1 MIARLIEWCA
11 THRGLVVALS
21 VLAFVGG
28 LFAMRQVPLDAIP
41 DLSDPQVIVYTEWMG
56 RSPDLVEDQVTYPI
70 VSSLL
75 AAPKVTAVRGQS
87 MFGMSFIYV
96 IFEEGT
102 DLYWGR
108 SRVLEYLSTLQG
120 RLPEGVTPTL
130 GPDASAVGW
139 VYQYALVDKS
149 GRHDLA
155 ELRTFQDFHLR
166 YALASVPGVAEVASV
181 GGYERQYQV
190 EVDPARLHAYGLS
203 VAEVSGAIR
212 RSNREVGGRVIEMS
226 GREYFVRGRGY
237 VRSLDDLRR
246 VAVGVDRRSGTP
258 IRVADLARVS
268 FGPDIRRGAGELD
281 GMGEAVGGTIVMRYG
296 ENAERVIARVKKKLD
311 ELRPSFPDGVQI
323 RTVYDRS
330 SLITRAIETLRHTL
344 VEEAIVVSVIIFV
357 FLLHLRSTLVPVLT
371 LPLAVALAFVPMH
384 LLGINSNIMSLG
396 GIAIAI
402 GAMVDAAIVLVENAH
417 KHLETAPR
425 GDTPAGRA
433 ARTRVVIE
441 AAKEVGPAIFYSLLI
456 ITVAFLPIFA
466 LNGQAGRLFQPL
478 AYTKTF
484 AMAFAAL
491 VSVTLAPALM
501 TIFVRGR
508 IRPEH
513 EHPVSRALIAVYRPF
528 AWVALKNPKS
538 TIAIGLAAVL
548 SAVPMAARLGHEFM
562 PPLQEGDLLYM
573 PTTFPNLSIEEAKK
587 SLQVQDRLIREFP
600 EVERVFGKAGRANTA
615 TDPAPLSMVE
625 TVVKLKPREEWRMVG
640 HRRWWS
646 GRVPAWTEPALRVPW
661 PDRRRLT
668 WDELVNEL
676 DHRVRLPGW
685 TNAWTMPIKTRI
697 DMLSTGVR
705 TPIGVKIFGSDLDEI
720 EKVGVELEH
729 TLAAVPHTRSVYSD
743 RNTGGLYVD
752 IVPDREALAR
762 HGLTLGDVQDVI
774 EAAIGGE
781 PIEVTVEGRSRFTIN
796 VRYPASLRQDVERL
810 RQVLVPIHRAGGGS
824 GGGGGM
830 GGTMGAASPGGAAL
844 DPALLLAS
852 NGMSDSDPAM
862 GSGGRGGSGMGP
874 RGGMAGGRGMGGARA
889 MESMGRAADAP
900 AGAGRAVDVERWGV
914 PGGAHVP
921 LGQVA
926 AVRVVSG
933 PPMIRDEAGML
944 VGYVYVDMDAGRKDV
959 GGYVEEA
966 KRAVARDVKL
976 PPGTF
981 LKWTGQYE
989 LLEQMQERMRV
1000 LVPVTLLIVVFLLVA
1015 NFGRLAPALIVL
1027 ASVPFALVGS
1037 IWLLALLGYNL
1048 STAVWVGLIALVGL
1062 ATQTGVVM
1070 VVYCDVAYR
1079 KALAEGRIRGF
1090 DDIVEATLEG
1100 SVQRVRPKLMTVAT
1114 MMIGLVP
1121 LLWSQGAGAD
1131 VMKRVAA
1138 PMVGGLFTSA
1148 FLTLEIIP
1156 VVYTWWRW
1164 RDWRRGRHAE
1174 TLGATPGHVPEAR
1187 PAAAP
1192 ARLHARL
1199 GDRPEPG
1206 ER

>member
-11 THRGLVVALS
+11 GHRSLVVALS

-28 LFAMRQVPLDAIP
+28 VFAMRQVPLDAIP

-108 SRVLEYLSTLQG
+108 SRVLEYLSTIRGQ
-120 RLPEGVTPTL
+120 LPEGVTPTL

-139 VYQYALVDKS
+139 VYQYALVDES

-155 ELRTFQDFHLR
+155 ELRAFQDFHLR

-203 VAEVSGAIR
+203 VADVTAAIR

-281 GMGEAVGGTIVMRYG
+281 GMGEAVGGTVVMRYG
-296 ENAERVIARVKKKLD
+296 ENAEQVIARVRKKLD
-311 ELRPSFPDGVQI
+311 ELRPSFPEGVGI

-344 VEEAIVVSVIIFV
+344 IEEAIVVSVVIFV

-417 KHLETAPR
+417 KHLETAPPAT
-425 GDTPAGRA
+425 TPAGRA
-433 ARTRVVIE
+433 ARTRVVVE

-466 LNGQAGRLFQPL
+466 LNGQAGRLFKPL

-501 TIFVRGR
+501 TLFVRGR

-513 EHPVSRALIAVYRPF
+513 EHPVSRALIAIYRPF

-573 PTTFPNLSIEEAKK
+573 PTTFPNLSIEEAKR

-600 EVERVFGKAGRANTA
+600 EVERVFGKAGRSNTA

-625 TVVKLKPREEWRMVG
+625 TVVKLKPREQWRMVED
-640 HRRWWS
+640 RRWWS

-661 PDRRRLT
+661 PDRHRLT

-676 DHRVRLPGW
+676 DHEVRLPGW

-705 TPIGVKIFGSDLDEI
+705 TPIGVKIFGDDLAEI
-720 EKVGVELEH
+720 ERVGMELEH
-729 TLAAVPHTRSVYSD
+729 ALAAVPHTRSVYSD

-762 HGLTLGDVQDVI
+762 LGLTLGDVQDVI

-810 RQVLVPIHRAGGGS
+810 RQVLVPIHRASGGS
-824 GGGGGM
+824 GAMGG
-830 GGTMGAASPGGAAL
+830 GGTMGALTPGGQAL
-844 DPALLLAS
+844 DPAQLLAS

-862 GSGGRGGSGMGP
+862 GSGGRGMGD
-874 RGGMAGGRGMGGARA
+874 AGRA
-889 MESMGRAADAP
+889 TTGTGRAADAP
-900 AGAGRAVDVERWGV
+900 AGAARAVDVERWGV

-926 AVRVVSG
+926 DVRVASG

-944 VGYVYVDMDAGRKDV
+944 VGYVYVDMDASRKDV

-966 KRAVARDVKL
+966 KRAVARSVKL

-1000 LVPVTLLIVVFLLVA
+1000 LVPVTLLLVVFLLVA

-1037 IWLLALLGYNL
+1037 VWLLALLGYNL
-1048 STAVWVGLIALVGL
+1048 STAVWVGLIALIGL

-1079 KALAEGRIRGF
+1079 RALAEGRIRGF

-1164 RDWRRGRHAE
+1164 RDWRRGRRAGAE
-1174 TLGATPGHVPEAR
+1174 QALAAGGAV
-1187 PAAAP
+1187 AP
-1192 ARLHARL
+1192 AGTSAFLHARAE
-1199 GDRPEPG
+1199 DRPGRG

>member
-11 THRGLVVALS
+11 TRRLLVVMLS
-21 VLAFVGG
+21 MVAFVGAV
-28 LFAMRQVPLDAIP
+28 LTMRQVPLDAIP

-56 RSPDLVEDQVTYPI
+56 RSPDLVEDQVTYPV

-102 DLYWGR
+102 DLYWAR
-108 SRVLEYLSTLQG
+108 SRVLEYLSTIRG
-120 RLPEGVTPTL
+120 RLPAGVTPTL

-139 VYQYALVDKS
+139 VYQYALVDET

-155 ELRTFQDFHLR
+155 ELRAFQDFHLR
-166 YALASVPGVAEVASV
+166 YALSSVPGVAEVASV
-181 GGYERQYQV
+181 GGYERQYQI
-190 EVDPARLHAYGLS
+190 EVDPSRLHAYGLS
-203 VAEVSGAIR
+203 ISDVTSAVR
-212 RSNREVGGRVIEMS
+212 RSNREVGGRVLEMS

-237 VRSLDDLRR
+237 IRSLDDLRS

-258 IRVADLARVS
+258 IRVADLGRVS

-281 GMGEAVGGTIVMRYG
+281 GLGEAVGGTIVMRYG
-296 ENAERVIARVKKKLD
+296 ENAAAVIERVEKKLA
-311 ELRPSFPDGVQI
+311 ELKPSFPDGMKVKV
-323 RTVYDRS
+323 VYDRS

-344 VEEAIVVSVIIFV
+344 LEEAIVVSVVIFV

-396 GIAIAI
+396 GLAIAI

-417 KHLETAPR
+417 KHLETAPP
-425 GDTPAGRA
+425 GAD
-433 ARTRVVIE
+433 RTRVVID
-441 AAKEVGPAIFYSLLI
+441 AAKEVGPPIFFSLLI

-501 TIFVRGR
+501 TLFVRGR

-513 EHPVSRALIAVYRPF
+513 EHPVSRAIISVYRPF
-528 AWVALKNPKS
+528 AWVALKNPKT

-548 SAVPMAARLGHEFM
+548 SAVPMSMRLGHEFM

-573 PTTFPNLSIEEAKK
+573 PTTFPNLSIEEAKR
-587 SLQVQDRLIREFP
+587 SLQIQDRLIREFP
-600 EVERVFGKAGRANTA
+600 EVERVFGKAGRSNTP

-625 TVVKLKPREEWRMVG
+625 TVVKLKPRDQWRMVP
-640 HRRWWS
+640 HARWWS
-646 GRVPAWTEPALRVPW
+646 PGAPEWTKPALRVLW

-668 WDELVNEL
+668 WDELVAEL

-705 TPIGVKIFGSDLDEI
+705 TPIGIKIFGTDLAEI
-720 EKVGVELEH
+720 ERVGVQLEH
-729 TLAAVPHTRSVYSD
+729 TIAAVPHTRSVYSD

-762 HGLTLGDVQDVI
+762 YGLALGDVQEVI

-781 PIEVTVEGRSRFTIN
+781 PIEVTVEGRERFTIN

-810 RQVLVPIHRAGGGS
+810 RQVLVPIRGS
-824 GGGGGM
+824 SRPKGGM
-830 GGTMGAASPGGAAL
+830 EDGMGASPAVL
-844 DPALLLAS
+844 DGDRLLAS
-852 NGMSDSDPAM
+852 NGMSDSEPPM
-862 GSGGRGGSGMGP
+862 GDMGRGGTGTRGP
-874 RGGMAGGRGMGGARA
+874 NARA
-889 MESMGRAADAP
+889 TGPERAGTAP
-900 AGAGRAVDVERWGV
+900 AVDVERWGMAS
-914 PGGAHVP
+914 GAHVP

-926 AVRVVSG
+926 DVRVASG
-933 PPMIRDEAGML
+933 APMIRDEAGML
-944 VGYVYVDMDAGRKDV
+944 VGYVYVDMDASRKDV
-959 GGYVEEA
+959 GSYVDDA
-966 KRAVARDVKL
+966 KRAVARDIKL

-981 LKWTGQYE
+981 LRWTGQYE
-989 LLEQMQERMRV
+989 LLEQMQAKMRF
-1000 LVPVTLLIVVFLLVA
+1000 LVPLTLLLVLLLLYI

-1037 IWLLALLGYNL
+1037 VWLLALLGYHL

-1079 KALAEGRIRGF
+1079 RALADGRIRGF

-1148 FLTLEIIP
+1148 FLTLEVIP
-1156 VVYTWWRW
+1156 VIYTWWRW
-1164 RDWRRGRHAE
+1164 REWSRAHGVAARE
-1174 TLGATPGHVPEAR
+1174 PATS
-1187 PAAAP
+1187 
-1192 ARLHARL
+1192 
-1199 GDRPEPG
+1199 G
-1206 ER
+1206 EVFGEGGS

>member
-11 THRGLVVALS
+11 RRRGLVIVLSAIAFVAA
-21 VLAFVGG
+21 VLAV
-28 LFAMRQVPLDAIP
+28 RSVPVDAIP
-41 DLSDPQVIVYTEWMG
+41 DLSDPQVVVFTEWMG

-102 DLYWGR
+102 DLYWAR
-108 SRVLEYLSTLQG
+108 SRVLEYLSTLRG
-120 RLPEGVTPTL
+120 RLPEGVSPTL

-139 VYQYALVDKS
+139 VFQYALIDKS

-155 ELRTFQDFHLR
+155 ELRAFQDFHLR

-190 EVDPARLHAYGLS
+190 EVDPARLHAYGL
-203 VAEVSGAIR
+203 ALADVSAALR

-237 VRSLDDLRR
+237 VHSLDDLRQ
-246 VAVGVDRRSGTP
+246 VAVGVDRSSGTP
-258 IRVADLARVS
+258 IRVADLGRVA
-268 FGPDIRRGAGELD
+268 FGPDIRRGVSELNGE
-281 GMGEAVGGTIVMRYG
+281 GEAVGGTIVMRYG
-296 ENAERVIARVKKKLD
+296 ENAEQVIARVQKKLD
-311 ELRPSFPDGVQI
+311 ELKPTFPPGIEV

-330 SLITRAIETLRHTL
+330 ALITRAIETLRHTL
-344 VEEAIVVSVIIFV
+344 VEEAVVVSLVIFV
-357 FLLHLRSTLVPVLT
+357 FLLHLRSTLVPVLS
-371 LPLAVALAFVPMH
+371 LPVAVALAFVPMRF
-384 LLGINSNIMSLG
+384 LGINSNIMSLG

-417 KHLETAPR
+417 KHLETAPP
-425 GDTPAGRA
+425 GAN
-433 ARTRVVIE
+433 RTRVVIE
-441 AAKEVGPAIFYSLLI
+441 AAKEVGPPIFFSLLI

-466 LNGQAGRLFQPL
+466 LNGQAGRLFKPL
-478 AYTKTF
+478 AFTKTF

-501 TIFVRGR
+501 TLFVRGR

-513 EHPVSRALIAVYRPF
+513 EHPVSRALIGVYRPF
-528 AWVALKNPKS
+528 AWVALKNPKT

-548 SAVPMAARLGHEFM
+548 SALPMAARLGHEFM
-562 PPLQEGDLLYM
+562 PPLNEGDLLYM
-573 PTTFPNLSIEEAKK
+573 PTTFPNLSIEEAKR
-587 SLQVQDRLIREFP
+587 SIQVQDRLIRTFP
-600 EVERVFGKAGRANTA
+600 EVEAVFGKAGRSTTP

-625 TVVKLKPREEWRMVG
+625 TVVKLKPRDQWSIV
-640 HRRWWS
+640 HHARWWS

-661 PDRRRLT
+661 PDSRRLT
-668 WDELVNEL
+668 WDELVAEM
-676 DHRVRLPGW
+676 DRTVRLPGW
-685 TNAWTMPIKTRI
+685 TNAWTMPIKTRV

-705 TPIGVKIFGSDLDEI
+705 TPIGVKIFGPDLNQI
-720 EKVGVELEH
+720 ERIGVELEH
-729 TLAAVPHTRSVYSD
+729 ALAAVPHTRSVYAD

-762 HGLTLGDVQDVI
+762 YGLTLGDLQDVI

-781 PIEVTVEGRSRFTIN
+781 PIEVTVEGRERYTIN
-796 VRYPASLRQDVERL
+796 VRYPPDLRQDVEHL
-810 RQVLVPIHRAGGGS
+810 RQVLLPIHRGGGAA
-824 GGGGGM
+824 
-830 GGTMGAASPGGAAL
+830 GGTMGAL
-844 DPALLLAS
+844 D
-852 NGMSDSDPAM
+852 
-862 GSGGRGGSGMGP
+862 
-874 RGGMAGGRGMGGARA
+874 AGG
-889 MESMGRAADAP
+889 P
-900 AGAGRAVDVERWGV
+900 
-914 PGGAHVP
+914 GAHVP

-926 AVRVVSG
+926 DVHVASG

-944 VGYVYVDMDAGRKDV
+944 VGYVYVDMDASRDV
-959 GGYVEEA
+959 GGYVDDA
-966 KRAVARDVKL
+966 KRAVARDVQL
-976 PPGTF
+976 PPGYF

-989 LLEQMQERMRV
+989 LLQQMQARMRL
-1000 LVPVTLLIVVFLLVA
+1000 LVPLTLLLVLLLLYA
-1015 NFGRLAPALIVL
+1015 NFGSLAPALIVL

-1037 IWLLALLGYNL
+1037 VWLLALLHYHL

-1079 KALAEGRIRGF
+1079 RSLAEGRIQGF

-1164 RDWRRGRHAE
+1164 SQWKRGHAS
-1174 TLGATPGHVPEAR
+1174 AAQA
-1187 PAAAP
+1187 PAA
-1192 ARLHARL
+1192 LSGIL
-1199 GDRPEPG
+1199 

>member
-11 THRGLVVALS
+11 TRRVLVI
-21 VLAFVGG
+21 VLAAAAFAGALV
-28 LFAMRQVPLDAIP
+28 AMRAVPLDAIP
-41 DLSDPQVIVYTEWMG
+41 DLSDPQVIVFTEWMG

-75 AAPKVTAVRGQS
+75 AAPRVTAVRGQS

-102 DLYWGR
+102 DLYWAR
-108 SRVLEYLSTLQG
+108 SRVLEYLNTIRA
-120 RLPEGVTPTL
+120 RLPEGVAPTL

-139 VYQYALVDKS
+139 AYQYALVDKS
-149 GRHDLA
+149 GHHDLA
-155 ELRTFQDFHLR
+155 ELRAFQDFHLR

-203 VAEVSGAIR
+203 VAEVSAAVR

-237 VRSLDDLRR
+237 IRSLDDLRS

-258 IRVADLARVS
+258 IRVADLGRVS
-268 FGPDIRRGAGELD
+268 FGPDIRRGLSELD
-281 GMGEAVGGTIVMRYG
+281 GEGEVVGGTVVIRYG
-296 ENAERVIARVKKKLD
+296 ENAAQVIARVKKKLD
-311 ELRPSFPDGVQI
+311 ELAPTFPEGV
-323 RTVYDRS
+323 RVKTVYDRS
-330 SLITRAIETLRHTL
+330 ALITRAVQTLRHTL
-344 VEEAIVVSVIIFV
+344 VEEAIVVSLVIFV
-357 FLLHLRSTLVPVLT
+357 FLLHFRSTLVPVLT
-371 LPLAVALAFVPMH
+371 LPVAVALAFVPMH
-384 LLGINSNIMSLG
+384 WLGINSNIMSLG

-417 KHLETAPR
+417 KHLETADPH
-425 GDTPAGRA
+425 GTATGA
-433 ARTRVVIE
+433 ERTRIVIE
-441 AAKEVGPAIFYSLLI
+441 AAKEVGPAIFFSLLI

-466 LNGQAGRLFQPL
+466 LNGQAGRLFKPL
-478 AYTKTF
+478 AFTKTF

-491 VSVTLAPALM
+491 ASITLAPALM
-501 TIFVRGR
+501 TLFVRGR
-508 IRPEH
+508 IRPERD
-513 EHPVSRALIAVYRPF
+513 HPVSRTLIALYRPF
-528 AWVALKNPKS
+528 AWVALKNPK
-538 TIAIGLAAVL
+538 TTLAIGLAAVL
-548 SAVPMAARLGHEFM
+548 SAVPLAARLGHEFM

-573 PTTFPNLSIEEAKK
+573 PTTFPNLSIEEAKR
-587 SLQVQDRLIREFP
+587 SLQTQDQLIRGFP
-600 EVERVFGKAGRANTA
+600 EVETVFGKAGRSTSP

-625 TVVKLKPREEWRMVG
+625 TVVKLKPREHWRML
-640 HRRWWS
+640 HHPRWWS
-646 GRVPAWTEPALRVPW
+646 AGAPEWTKPALRVVW
-661 PDRRRLT
+661 PDFRRMT
-668 WDELVNEL
+668 WDELVAEL
-676 DHRVRLPGW
+676 DRTVRLPGW

-705 TPIGVKIFGSDLDEI
+705 TPIGVKIFGTALPEI
-720 EKVGVELEH
+720 ERIGMELEH
-729 TLAAVPHTRSVYSD
+729 TLAAVPNTRSVYSD
-743 RNTGGLYVD
+743 RNTGGLYID

-762 HGLTLGDVQDVI
+762 HGLTLGDMQDVI

-781 PIEVTVEGRSRFTIN
+781 PIGVTVEGRERYSIN

-810 RQVLVPIHRAGGGS
+810 RQVLVPIHRAAAP
-824 GGGGGM
+824 GGGM
-830 GGTMGAASPGGAAL
+830 GGAGGNATGARESSAL
-844 DPALLLAS
+844 DPAAWLAS
-852 NGMSDSDPAM
+852 NGLSDSDPAM
-862 GSGGRGGSGMGP
+862 GGAEPPRGGSSAGMSG
-874 RGGMAGGRGMGGARA
+874 GGRGMASGPRGPE
-889 MESMGRAADAP
+889 ES
-900 AGAGRAVDVERWGV
+900 GAGPSPPVDVERWGV
-914 PGGAHVP
+914 PSGSHVP

-926 AVRVVSG
+926 DIRVVMG

-944 VGYVYVDMDAGRKDV
+944 VGYVYVDMDASRRDV
-959 GGYVEEA
+959 GGYVADA
-966 KRAVARDVKL
+966 KRAVARDLKL
-976 PPGTF
+976 PPGYF

-989 LLEQMQERMRV
+989 LLQAMQARMRL
-1000 LVPVTLLIVVFLLVA
+1000 LVPLTLLIVLLLLYA
-1015 NFGRLAPALIVL
+1015 NFGQLAPALIVL

-1037 IWLLALLGYNL
+1037 VWLLALLHYNL

-1079 KALAEGRIRGF
+1079 RAEREGRLRGF

-1164 RDWRRGRHAE
+1164 HQWQRAE
-1174 TLGATPGHVPEAR
+1174 RVAR
-1187 PAAAP
+1187 
-1192 ARLHARL
+1192 
-1199 GDRPEPG
+1199 E